1 MIGWPTSW
9 HNAIIRSE
17 LTTLDTQLSEFLNL
31 APPVLI
37 ASGAAY
43 LIGSLPLADLITKQR
58 SGKSIFSKGTKLA
71 GASNVLRNV
80 GAVPAA
86 MVSIGDLVKGAGTI
100 LLAERLIGVEGTWLL
115 IPAGAAIFGH
125 WKLLFTGFRG
135 GDGLGTLGGIILAIF
150 PVFGVI
156 SILVALLITL
166 GGQKMPY
173 TSLLGTVFGYATL
186 VALSIYYDVNIPL
199 TLGVGGLTGLVLA
212 RALLGHK
219 RRRQVRHW
227 DEPEEYELGIDEN
240 SAT

>member
-1 MIGWPTSW
+1 M
-9 HNAIIRSE
+9 
-17 LTTLDTQLSEFLNL
+17 SEFLNL
-31 APPVLI
+31 APAVLV

-43 LIGSLPLADLITKQR
+43 LLGSLPLADLITKRR
-58 SGKSIFSKGTKLA
+58 SGRSIFSKGTKLA

-86 MVSIGDLVKGAGTI
+86 MVSIGDLVKGAGAI
-100 LLAERLIGVEGTWLL
+100 LLAERLIGVEGSWLL

-125 WKLLFTGFRG
+125 WKSLFTGFRG
-135 GDGLGTLGGIILAIF
+135 GDGLVTLGGIILGLF

-156 SILVALLITL
+156 TIVVAVLITL
-166 GGQKMPY
+166 GAQKMPY

-186 VALSIYYDVNIPL
+186 VALSIYYDVNMPL
-199 TLGVGGLTGLVLA
+199 TAGVGGLTGLVLA

-219 RRRQVRHW
+219 RRRQVSDW
-227 DEPEEYELGIDEN
+227 DEATEYELGVDEN